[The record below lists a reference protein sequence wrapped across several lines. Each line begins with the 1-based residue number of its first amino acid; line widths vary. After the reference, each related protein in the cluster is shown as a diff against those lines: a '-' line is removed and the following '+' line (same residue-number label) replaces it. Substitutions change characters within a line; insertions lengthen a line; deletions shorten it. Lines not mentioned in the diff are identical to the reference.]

1 MEEGPP
7 TAEQRNRLYTWLYEL
22 AMREPKPSEEKEM
35 ELLARVVESERDSER
50 RDEYYKNMTQEEKK
64 KAHEKHLFLI
74 KQLEEWNER
83 DKEREKKGIKNPF
96 LKYFFLS

>member
-7 TAEQRNRLYTWLYEL
+7 TEEQKTRFYTWLYEL
-22 AMREPKPSEEKEM
+22 AMREPKPPEEKEM
-35 ELLARVVESERDSER
+35 DLLARAVEEERDSER
-50 RDEYYKNMTQEEKK
+50 RNECYKNMTQEEKK
-64 KAHEKHLFLI
+64 KVLERHLFVI

-96 LKYFFLS
+96 FKYSILS

>member
-1 MEEGPP
+1 
-7 TAEQRNRLYTWLYEL
+7 
-22 AMREPKPSEEKEM
+22 
-35 ELLARVVESERDSER
+35 
-50 RDEYYKNMTQEEKK
+50 MTQEEKK

-96 LKYFFLS
+96 LK